1 MPTYVY
7 VSLQGEDKILRF
19 TMDPGSG
26 KLTQRHEIEVSGGPA
41 PLAID
46 SGRRFLYAGRRGEHL
61 MSSFEIDPRSGDLS
75 ISGTVPL
82 EGEPCYIATDR
93 SGKFLLSAYY
103 QAGKAAVHP
112 LDGDGALG
120 DPAVQW
126 IDTATGAHCFQTDP
140 SNSFAFVPH
149 IAGNGPNAIFQFRF
163 DDRTGEATPNDP
175 PRVSPEQADGPRH
188 FCFHPRK
195 DILYCSNEQG
205 CSVTSYA
212 FAPASGTL
220 TALQTVSTL
229 PDDYSDRSTCAQIQ
243 ITASGK
249 FLYAPNRGHDSIAC
263 FTVDDETGRLTPTG
277 RVATEAVP
285 RAFSLDPAGSFLFV
299 AGRDSGRLAAYRVD
313 SGTGALTPLETYPLG
328 EIPMWVL
335 ITTLP

>member
-1 MPTYVY
+1 MPAYVY

-19 TMDPGSG
+19 TMDPDSG
-26 KLTQRHEIEVSGGPA
+26 KLTQRPEIEVTGGPA

-46 SGRRFLYAGRRGEHL
+46 PGRQFLYVGRRGERL
-61 MSSFEIDPRSGDLS
+61 MSSFEIDQHTGDLS
-75 ISGTVPL
+75 MTGTVPL

-93 SGKFLLSAYY
+93 SGRFLLSAYY

-112 LDGDGALG
+112 LGADGALG

-140 SNSFAFVPH
+140 SNRFAFVPH

-163 DDRTGEATPNDP
+163 DDRTGEARPNEP
-175 PRVSPEQADGPRH
+175 PRVSPERQDGPRH
-188 FCFHPRK
+188 FCFHPHK

-205 CSVTSYA
+205 SSVTTYA
-212 FAPASGTL
+212 FDPASGTL
-220 TALQTVSTL
+220 AAMQTVSTL
-229 PDDYSDRSTCAQIQ
+229 PDDYGDRSTCAQIQ
-243 ITASGK
+243 ITPSGR

-263 FTVDDETGRLTPTG
+263 FTVDDATGRLTPTG

-285 RAFSLDPAGSFLFV
+285 RAISLDPTGSFLLV
-299 AGRDSGRLAAYRVD
+299 AGRDSGRLAVYRVG
-313 SGTGALTPLETYPLG
+313 SSAGELTPLETYPLG
-328 EIPMWVL
+328 QIPMWVL